1 MNERAHHKSLQ
12 LHEDNYKGW
21 ASPRRFVFT
30 PVRCVAASRLKC
42 WLEFW
47 NNKQTN
53 WCMSGI
59 IKGREKTKYTCR
71 IIPTENQLHTRK
83 NKYSRRNLSICRTLF
98 LSEQTIYLKMIKI
111 DLTHD
116 LSFFSPREVIA
127 VPREK
132 QTNKQKKHL
141 PSKKCSSSKKKKGL
155 QSL

>member
-132 QTNKQKKHL
+132 QTNKQKKT
-141 PSKKCSSSKKKKGL
+141 PPIQKVFFQQKKKGL